1 MHPAYSIII
10 FTTASGAGY
19 GLLALLCLF
28 GALGLLPAERW
39 LGLLGFGI
47 AFALITAGL
56 LASSWHLG
64 HPERAWRAFSQ
75 WRSSWLS
82 REGVMAVA
90 TYVPSGLFAAAWVF
104 VETTEGIWAL
114 LGLVS
119 AVVALAT
126 VCCTAMIYASL
137 KTVRQWHSAW
147 VPAGY
152 LALALMSGALWLS
165 FLASLFGLAGAG
177 LLVLSLLAIALGA
190 AIKLGTWR
198 HNAAAAKDLTSAQ
211 ATGLAKFGS
220 VRQVEAP
227 HSQANYLMR
236 EMGHRVARK
245 HARKLRRLAVTTAFA
260 LPFALVLLA
269 LIAPAWLA
277 GLALFLAVASS
288 SVGLLVERWLFF
300 AEAQH
305 VVTLYYGAE
314 VA

>member
-1 MHPAYSIII
+1 MHPAYSIIF

-104 VETTEGIWAL
+104 AETTDGIWAL

-119 AVVALAT
+119 VVAAVVT

-177 LLVLSLLAIALGA
+177 LHILSLLAVALGA

-198 HNAAAAKDLTSAQ
+198 HNAAATKDLTSAQ
-211 ATGLAKFGS
+211 ATGLTKFGS

-236 EMGHRVARK
+236 EMGHQVARK
-245 HARKLRRLAVTTAFA
+245 HARKLRRLVATAAFA

-277 GLALFLAVASS
+277 GLALFLAVASA

-314 VA
+314 AA